1 MSEQNNSRSGLQKA
15 AELAYAARAAHR
27 ILQAAAVSG
36 AYGAGIAAVK
46 EALPRLVKVGA
57 FILIAL
63 LLIPLVI
70 FSALPNI
77 FFGYASSGTEAV
89 VQMTEQAMSLGGV
102 YLSLEDF
109 EKNYIDAVV
118 TEITAE
124 YEAAGTVIDRIVIS
138 NSMKEEDLLWL
149 IATHSV
155 DLEQDLSAMT
165 KALVQ
170 DLCKSS
176 IVYTPSLGIRETSD
190 GLVTSILRLEI
201 KRLAPEKLMDDLQFD
216 DDAKRWAGALY
227 ETLAESNALDT
238 YKAYFEAYEPDYS
251 GDNDFSGEL
260 ECGSA
265 YKNAIDIS
273 AFVAPDTK
281 NNADLV
287 SYVIQAWENNWGYVW
302 GTYGNVLTPALFDYK
317 KEQYPNGVGNYAA
330 FIEAHWLNRRT
341 ADCIGL
347 IKGYGWL
354 DTSSLTI
361 RYREN
366 GMPDYSAD
374 QMYQAAR
381 DAGTFHEDYGSME
394 SIPEIPGLMLWK
406 KGHVGVYI
414 GNGYVIEAMGTKKG
428 VVKTKISDRGWQAW
442 CKLPYIEYLEVN

>member
-63 LLIPLVI
+63 LLIPLII

-77 FFGYASSGTEAV
+77 FFGYASSGTEAI

-102 YLSLEDF
+102 YLSLDDF
-109 EKNYIDAVV
+109 EKTYIDAVV
-118 TEITAE
+118 TEIAAE

-149 IATHSV
+149 IAIHSV
-155 DLEQDLSAMT
+155 DLEQDLSVMT

-170 DLCKSS
+170 ELCKSS
-176 IVYTPSLGIRETSD
+176 IVYTPSIGIREASD

-227 ETLAESNALDT
+227 ETLSESSALDT
-238 YKAYFEAYEPDYS
+238 YKSYFEAFEPDYS
-251 GDNDFSGEL
+251 GDSGFSGEL
-260 ECGSA
+260 EYGSA
-265 YKNAIDIS
+265 YENAIDIS

-317 KEQYPNGVGNYAA
+317 KEQYPDGVGNYAA

-354 DTSSLTI
+354 DISSLTI
-361 RYREN
+361 RY
-366 GMPDYSAD
+366 G
-374 QMYQAAR
+374 
-381 DAGTFHEDYGSME
+381 
-394 SIPEIPGLMLWK
+394 
-406 KGHVGVYI
+406 
-414 GNGYVIEAMGTKKG
+414 
-428 VVKTKISDRGWQAW
+428 
-442 CKLPYIEYLEVN
+442 